1 MRARPRRSAACAR
14 ASAFAACA
22 LLVGCLAGPRHR
34 RVASAPTVSSTRGTA
49 PDPGREAAS
58 TAPSASASAIELIA
72 DVAASI
78 SAAPIDLDVV
88 ADATPFPSASAS
100 GTFVSGSGPATL
112 YGALDGASCEAQLK
126 KRGVAYAH
134 VPGGARGVD
143 RPIRL
148 TGKLRGVDFHSM
160 VAAKDRATS
169 PYEILDCRL
178 ALALDDLAA
187 MLAGHAIVEAI
198 HFSMYRPPGKGADLA
213 KPKSEHQGAMAIDL
227 ATLVKKDGTK
237 LSVLGDWHGGIG
249 QKTCGPGA
257 APSPATKGA
266 LELRGI
272 LCDAAQKRLFNVIL
286 TPNYNK
292 PHENHFHLEVT
303 KGVKWFLVH

>member
-1 MRARPRRSAACAR
+1 VVAALG
-14 ASAFAACA
+14 CA

-34 RVASAPTVSSTRGTA
+34 RIGAAPAASATEARSPSGEAVASTG
-49 PDPGREAAS
+49 AS
-58 TAPSASASAIELIA
+58 TFAPPAPSAIELIA
-72 DVAASI
+72 DVAASV
-78 SAAPIDLDVV
+78 SAAPIDLEV
-88 ADATPFPSASAS
+88 AANVLPASGAIGAPATSAS
-100 GTFVSGSGPATL
+100 GVFTSGTGPATV
-112 YGALDGASCEAQLK
+112 YGALDGASCETQLK
-126 KRGVAYAH
+126 KRGVAYVH

-148 TGKLRGVDFHSM
+148 AGKLRGIDFHSM

-169 PYEILDCRL
+169 PYEIVDCRL
-178 ALALDDLAA
+178 ALALDDLAV
-187 MLAGHAIVEAI
+187 MLAAHGVVEVI
-198 HFSMYRPPGKGADLA
+198 HFSIYRPPGKGADLA
-213 KPKSEHQGAMAIDL
+213 KPKSEHIGAMAIDL
-227 ATLVKKDGTK
+227 AIMVKKDGTK

-257 APSPATKGA
+257 GPTPATKPA
-266 LELRGI
+266 LEIRQI

-303 KGVKWFLVH
+303 KGVKWFLLH